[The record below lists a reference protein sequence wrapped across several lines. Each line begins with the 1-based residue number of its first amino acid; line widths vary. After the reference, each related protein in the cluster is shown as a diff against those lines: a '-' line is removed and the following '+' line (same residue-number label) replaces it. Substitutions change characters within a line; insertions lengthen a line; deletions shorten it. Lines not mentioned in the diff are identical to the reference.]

1 MKRFS
6 VPQVHSTG
14 LSGTQFSTLK
24 IAGINDPEGPK
35 KHNNI
40 EVRGNFLPLP
50 YSP

>member
-1 MKRFS
+1 MKRCN

-24 IAGINDPEGPK
+24 IAEINDPEGSEN
-35 KHNNI
+35 HNNT